1 MKAHIPVG
9 KIYYSDRSQYK
20 KLVNQNKK
28 LIKLAGGVLAV
39 YILVQLLA
47 FAMVN
52 TPLPS

>member
-1 MKAHIPVG
+1 MKSHINVT
-9 KIYYSDRSQYK
+9 KLYYSDRSQYK

-28 LIKLAGGVLAV
+28 LIKLAVGVLV
-39 YILVQLLA
+39 FYIVVQLLA